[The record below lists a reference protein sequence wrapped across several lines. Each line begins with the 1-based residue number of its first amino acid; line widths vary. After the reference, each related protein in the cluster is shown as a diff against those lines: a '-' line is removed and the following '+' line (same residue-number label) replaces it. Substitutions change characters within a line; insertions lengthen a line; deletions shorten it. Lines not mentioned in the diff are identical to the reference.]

1 MLRAFVLLNA
11 EIGFEDTVL
20 KNLLSIDEIKEAHPL
35 LGDYDII
42 CEIEIN
48 STLKDVI
55 HKIRTLANVR
65 TASTM
70 IVVKGSS
77 KEQ

>member
-1 MLRAFVLLNA
+1 MLRAFVLLNT

-35 LGDYDII
+35 LGEYDII
-42 CEIEIN
+42 CEIKIN
-48 STLKDVI
+48 SRLKDVI
-55 HKIRTLANVR
+55 QKIRTLAKVS
-65 TASTM
+65 TISTM